1 MDWFQVI
8 FLSLVQGLT
17 EFLPISSSGHLVIAQ
32 SILGF
37 TRPPVVLDV
46 ILHVGTLFAVFLYFR
61 EELLNIFVGLFKKE
75 KESFSVATLVL
86 IGTLPAVLVGGIF
99 ENQINESFGSLM
111 INGWLFLLTA
121 VLLFSTYFVKNNN
134 RQFNELNWKDA
145 LIIGLFQAL
154 AILPAVSRSG
164 ATIAA
169 SLWRGAS
176 RETAFRFSFYLFIPA
191 ILGALFMQIPQ
202 LSKSSGGDLGQYFL
216 GMLLAGFSGYLSLVL
231 LESVLKSA
239 KLYLFGFYCLI
250 LGVIILLI

>member
-17 EFLPISSSGHLVIAQ
+17 EFLPVSSSGHLVIIQ
-32 SILGF
+32 SFMGF
-37 TRPPVVLDV
+37 EEPPVVLDV
-46 ILHVGTLFAVFLYFR
+46 VLHVGTLLAVFLYFR
-61 EELLNIFVGLFKKE
+61 RELLNIFLGLFKKE
-75 KESFSVATLVL
+75 KESFSITTLVL
-86 IGTLPAVLVGGIF
+86 IGTFPAVLFGGIF
-99 ENQINESFGSLM
+99 ENQINESFSSLM

-145 LIIGLFQAL
+145 LVIGLFQAL

-169 SLWRGAS
+169 GLWRGAS
-176 RETAFRFSFYLFIPA
+176 RQAAFRFSFYLFIPA

-202 LSKSSGGDLGQYFL
+202 LSKSSGGDLGQYFF
-216 GMLLAGFSGYLSLVL
+216 GMILAGFSGYLSLIL

-239 KLYLFGFYCLI
+239 KLYLFGFYCLL
-250 LGVIILLI
+250 LGIILLII